1 MRNAVAI
8 DKSFSR
14 AVTAALLCIQRGTV
28 PTKPALAALPVARG
42 FTTTGPVHQQFT
54 TVYSQ
59 HQLWE
64 SSSVRR
70 LLYILSRAISK
81 ARALETL
88 PVYIATAKSS
98 LSYASSVSAP
108 LFLRRYNR
116 EGGRLNAIKVIA
128 RKKVPEAVKVNPEF
142 TENNCH
148 RLSKSLA
155 LSKMTS
161 CSELF
166 TCH

>member
-1 MRNAVAI
+1 MAPCQRNQRWQHCQLHEDSQQPVRCT
-8 DKSFSR
+8 SNSR
-14 AVTAALLCIQRGTV
+14 LCIASTSCGNRRRFV
-28 PTKPALAALPVARG
+28 G
-42 FTTTGPVHQQFT
+42 FCI
-54 TVYSQ
+54 
-59 HQLWE
+59 
-64 SSSVRR
+64 SS
-70 LLYILSRAISK
+70 LELYLK
-81 ARALETL
+81 LELETL